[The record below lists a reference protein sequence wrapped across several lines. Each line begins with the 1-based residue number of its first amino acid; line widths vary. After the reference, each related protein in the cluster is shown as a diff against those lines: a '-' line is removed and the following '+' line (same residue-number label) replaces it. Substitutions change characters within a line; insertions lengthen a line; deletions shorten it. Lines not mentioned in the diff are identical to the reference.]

1 MSTPAPPKPFRT
13 YPDLVALL
21 ASRGMQIHDPSR
33 AERKLAQLGYYRLSG
48 YWYPAREFKMN
59 SLRQD
64 VCPVTGKP
72 LRLDTFQAATSF
84 DTIVDLYKFDKR
96 LRMLMLDAVERL
108 EVHLKTVMAHE
119 VGYHDP
125 MAYTNA
131 KFILNKWTQP
141 YTDRRGNRRNKWAE
155 WSQKQQSHITRSK
168 EDCIQWHF
176 RAGKSIPVWVAVEAW
191 DFGDL
196 SEFFE
201 LLNSKY
207 QNFIL
212 ARFGLNNAKMLSR
225 WMQQT
230 SHLRNRCA
238 HHTRIWNQASPNS
251 LAVPADQFFQT
262 LGMDQH
268 ALKRLYGLVA
278 VIWFLLQKIAP
289 ASTWINE
296 VADLIDSKP
305 AMPGCTFKAMGF
317 PDETG
322 FPRKLFGI

>member
-1 MSTPAPPKPFRT
+1 LPNPAPPKPFLT
-13 YPDLVALL
+13 YPDMVALL
-21 ASRGMQIHDPSR
+21 TSRGVQIDDPSR

-48 YWYPAREFKMN
+48 FWYPAREFKMN
-59 SLRQD
+59 GLQQE
-64 VCPVTGKP
+64 VCPVAGKP

-84 DTIVDLYKFDKR
+84 DAIVDLYQFDKR

-108 EVHLKTVMAHE
+108 EVHLKTITAHE

-125 MAYTNA
+125 MAYTNV
-131 KFILNKWTQP
+131 KFILYKWTQP
-141 YTDRRGNRRNKWAE
+141 YTDSRGKARNKWTE
-155 WSQKQQSHITRSK
+155 WSLKQQSHIARSK
-168 EDCIQWHF
+168 EDCIQWHL

-201 LLNSKY
+201 LLTSKY
-207 QNFIL
+207 QNLIL
-212 ARFGLNNAKMLSR
+212 ARLGLNNAKMLSR
-225 WMQQT
+225 WMQQI

-238 HHTRIWNQASPNS
+238 HHTRIWNQASGNPLS
-251 LAVPADQFFQT
+251 VPLEPYFQV
-262 LGMDQH
+262 LGLDQH
-268 ALKRLYGLVA
+268 ALKRLYGLIA
-278 VIWFLLQKIAP
+278 VTWFLLQKIAP
-289 ASTWINE
+289 ASTWIND
-296 VADLIDSKP
+296 VADLIDRKP